1 MIVGVPKEIKNNE
14 FRVGMTPSG
23 ANSFINNGHS
33 VLIQKDAGLGSGY
46 KDSDYLSIGAVIC
59 DTIEEVY
66 SKSEMII
73 KVKEPLKSEYSL
85 IKENQIVYTYF
96 HFASSEELTNAMIE
110 TNCICIAYETVQ
122 NKDLSLPL
130 LTPMSEVAGRMATQQ
145 GAKFLEKP
153 QKGHGILLGGVPGV
167 KPANVIVLGGG
178 VVGSQ
183 AAKMAAG
190 LGANVTIFDI
200 SLDRLR
206 YLDDVMPSNVN
217 TQFSSIYNI
226 SEAIKE
232 AHLIIGAVL
241 IPGAKAPNLI
251 TKDMLKEL
259 RPGTVLV
266 DVAVDQGGCFE
277 TTHPTTHENPT
288 YMVDSVLHYS
298 VANMPGAVPVTSTEA
313 LINATISRGLAIA
326 NLGWKAACVE
336 DESLKQ
342 GLNIINGKIVYKA
355 VSDTFNLE
363 FTELSKFF
371 NLDTDPILAEDIIEY
386 INDVD
391 GDPIGWSDTSEI
403 V

>member
-1 MIVGVPKEIKNNE
+1 MTIGIPKEIKDNE

-23 ANSFINNGHS
+23 VNSFVRNGHT
-33 VLIQKDAGLGSGY
+33 VYVEKGAGLGSGF
-46 KDSDYLSIGAVIC
+46 SDGLYSSIGAEIC
-59 DTIEEVY
+59 NSVEEVY

-73 KVKEPLKSEYSL
+73 KVKEPLKQEYSL
-85 IKENQIVYTYF
+85 IKKDQIIYTFF
-96 HFASSEELTNAMIE
+96 HFASSKGLTEAMIKSGA
-110 TNCICIAYETVQ
+110 ICIAYETVQ
-122 NKDLSLPL
+122 NDDYTLPL

-153 QKGHGILLGGVPGV
+153 QSGHGILLGGVPGV

-178 VVGSQ
+178 VVGTQ

-206 YLDDVMPSNVN
+206 KLDDIMPKNVN
-217 TQFSSIYNI
+217 TQFSNTYNI
-226 SEAIKE
+226 LEAIKD

-251 TKDMLKEL
+251 TKKMLKHL
-259 RPGTVLV
+259 NKGTVLV

-277 TTHPTTHENPT
+277 TTHPTTHQDPT
-288 YMVDSVLHYS
+288 YIIDDVLHYS

-313 LINATISRGLAIA
+313 LTNATISRGLSIA
-326 NLGWKAACVE
+326 NKGWKNACN
-336 DESLKQ
+336 DDMSLRL

-355 VSDTFNLE
+355 VADAFNFDYIDLNE
-363 FTELSKFF
+363 
-371 NLDTDPILAEDIIEY
+371 II
-386 INDVD
+386 
-391 GDPIGWSDTSEI
+391 
-403 V
+403 

>member
-1 MIVGVPKEIKNNE
+1 MTIGIPKEIKDNE

-23 ANSFINNGHS
+23 VNSFVRNGHT
-33 VLIQKDAGLGSGY
+33 VYVEKGAGLGSGF
-46 KDSDYLSIGAVIC
+46 SDGLYSSIGAEIC
-59 DTIEEVY
+59 NSVEEVY

-73 KVKEPLKSEYSL
+73 KVKEPLKQEYSL
-85 IKENQIVYTYF
+85 IKKDQIIYTFF
-96 HFASSEELTNAMIE
+96 HFASSKGLTEAMIKSGA
-110 TNCICIAYETVQ
+110 ICIAYETVQ
-122 NKDLSLPL
+122 NDDYTLPL

-153 QKGHGILLGGVPGV
+153 QSGYGILLGGVPGV

-178 VVGSQ
+178 VVGTQ

-206 YLDDVMPSNVN
+206 KLDDIMPKNVN
-217 TQFSSIYNI
+217 TQFSNTYNI
-226 SEAIKE
+226 LEAIKN

-251 TKDMLKEL
+251 TKKMLKHL
-259 RPGTVLV
+259 NKGTVLV

-277 TTHPTTHENPT
+277 TTHPTTHKDPT
-288 YMVDSVLHYS
+288 YIIDDVLHYS

-313 LINATISRGLAIA
+313 LTNATISRGLSIA
-326 NLGWKAACVE
+326 NKGWKNACN
-336 DESLKQ
+336 DDMSLRL

-355 VSDTFNLE
+355 VADAFNFDYIDLNE
-363 FTELSKFF
+363 
-371 NLDTDPILAEDIIEY
+371 II
-386 INDVD
+386 
-391 GDPIGWSDTSEI
+391 
-403 V
+403 